1 MIIILLNCILIDCI
15 PLSVGVCNSLKGKRI
30 FCNQKMIICTG
41 IDQNDLD
48 RIDEALKAKG
58 KNVELKLFQ
67 IKKSKITKIKESF
80 LQNVTIESIAIEEN
94 DNLQIIS
101 ASAFGNSCK
110 TLKIRG
116 NKKLNGT
123 GIFELANRLNP
134 SETISIS
141 NFDSQRLNE
150 LPENI
155 FNSNCDV
162 KSINF
167 DDNEFKTIPNETFR
181 NLKKLKKISL
191 KNNKINEIE
200 ENALTFVNESN
211 RIIEINLENNKLNEL
226 SFKKVKIKD
235 AIGIDLNLENNQ
247 IKFLTK
253 GFFQNFTNNEKNQLH
268 LRGNKFQ
275 CQCDNGD
282 NDMKWLL
289 NNINLKK
296 VIFDVSCTNVGDRS
310 IFDLS
315 ETQLKCP
322 EKAINETTER
332 NDLKTLI
339 PELPKTEKPEP
350 KERTVTIPLIP
361 TTDPKDS
368 IEQKTRTGP
377 KLETMSIV
385 GPGHLSYS
393 H

>member
-1 MIIILLNCILIDCI
+1 
-15 PLSVGVCNSLKGKRI
+15 
-30 FCNQKMIICTG
+30 
-41 IDQNDLD
+41 
-48 RIDEALKAKG
+48 
-58 KNVELKLFQ
+58 
-67 IKKSKITKIKESF
+67 
-80 LQNVTIESIAIEEN
+80 
-94 DNLQIIS
+94 
-101 ASAFGNSCK
+101 
-110 TLKIRG
+110 
-116 NKKLNGT
+116 
-123 GIFELANRLNP
+123 
-134 SETISIS
+134 
-141 NFDSQRLNE
+141 
-150 LPENI
+150 
-155 FNSNCDV
+155 
-162 KSINF
+162 
-167 DDNEFKTIPNETFR
+167 
-181 NLKKLKKISL
+181 
-191 KNNKINEIE
+191 
-200 ENALTFVNESN
+200 
-211 RIIEINLENNKLNEL
+211 
-226 SFKKVKIKD
+226 VKIKD